1 MQRHDREATAAPV
14 PAGGLVD
21 VECEAATLVLTDP
34 RDAFGFTTWPR
45 LMHAE
50 GLLTDDDVA
59 RWEADVDAAVADG
72 EFLYAVTF
80 FITSSS
86 NPDTRRRARP
96 SRQENGRRATLSLP
110 RTVTP
115 GGTARA

>member
-1 MQRHDREATAAPV
+1 MDFPVVIQEINGFPFKMPAFDEHGARAHLSHDAC
-14 PAGGLVD
+14 GLAHSIFILD
-21 VECEAATLVLTDP
+21 SKP

-80 FITSSS
+80 FITSGSK
-86 NPDTRRRARP
+86 P
-96 SRQENGRRATLSLP
+96 
-110 RTVTP
+110 
-115 GGTARA
+115 